1 MFMLKS
7 VNIETSNLFRFSRQ
21 ESSFDLKM
29 LAGIETLSILLSV
42 ETVARNPSKYIV
54 DGWSV
59 IHTNDERGVH
69 RLNL

>member
-7 VNIETSNLFRFSRQ
+7 VNIETSNLFRFSGQ
-21 ESSFDLKM
+21 ELSFDLKM

-54 DGWSV
+54 DG
-59 IHTNDERGVH
+59 
-69 RLNL
+69 

>member
-21 ESSFDLKM
+21 ELSFDLKM

-42 ETVARNPSKYIV
+42 ETAARNPSKYIV
-54 DGWSV
+54 DG
-59 IHTNDERGVH
+59 
-69 RLNL
+69 